1 MTVTRMEGAHG
12 HRTSHRTGHRTSDL
26 EVRRDPV
33 RARTLAAAGLSL
45 LWPGLGH
52 AYLGRTSTAVALV
65 TAQVLVVVLSV
76 LPGFWRVTVPVWLLL
91 VLTAVVTAAWTARR
105 DHRASVD

>member
-12 HRTSHRTGHRTSDL
+12 RPVSHRTDDL

-33 RARTLAAAGLSL
+33 RTRTPAAAGLSL

-52 AYLGRTSTAVALV
+52 AYLGRTASAVAFV
-65 TAQVLVVVLSV
+65 VAQVLVVVLSV
-76 LPGFWRVTVPVWLLL
+76 VPGFWRVTAPVWVLL
-91 VLTAVVTAAWTARR
+91 VVSAAWSAARTARR
-105 DHRASVD
+105 DARASVD

>member
-12 HRTSHRTGHRTSDL
+12 RPVSHRTDDL

-33 RARTLAAAGLSL
+33 RARALTAAGLSL

-52 AYLGRTSTAVALV
+52 AYLGRTAPAVAFV
-65 TAQVLVVVLSV
+65 IAQVLVVVLSV
-76 LPGFWRVTVPVWLLL
+76 MPGFWRVTAPVWVLL
-91 VLTAVVTAAWTARR
+91 VLSSAVNSAWTARR